1 MIERQLT
8 IINRL
13 GLHARASAKLVRTL
27 TPFDATIM
35 LSFRG
40 KEINAKSIMGLMML
54 AAARDSIVVLR
65 ATGREAEAAAD
76 AAQALFAARFGED
89 E

>member
-27 TPFDATIM
+27 APFDATV
-35 LSFRG
+35 LLTYRG

-54 AAARDSIVVLR
+54 AAARDAVVTLR
-65 ATGREAEAAAD
+65 ADGRDAEAAAD
-76 AAQALFAARFGED
+76 AAAALVAARFGED